1 MNPSGLVLEA
11 IKIEKSFISPENI
24 SLFAGVDFQLAKGE
38 TIAILGPSGV
48 GKSTLLNIF
57 GTLETPSCGKLI
69 IDKETVSS
77 DNVFRIRNKKIGFIF
92 QSYNLL
98 ENYTTIENILMPVR
112 IAREVVAVGSKAY
125 NRALFLLDQLGLLQ
139 RKDFLAKY
147 LSGGEK
153 QRAALARALIND
165 PCFLLADEPTGNL
178 DQKNAQIVHELLI
191 ESAKKFNKGLVVVT
205 HNHELAQACDRKF
218 ILKNCLLECIQ

>member
-1 MNPSGLVLEA
+1 MNTPNVVLKGT
-11 IKIEKSFISPENI
+11 KIAKSFESPEKI
-24 SLFAGVDFQLAKGE
+24 SLFHKVDFQLNQGE
-38 TIAILGPSGV
+38 TAAILGPSGV

-57 GTLETPSCGKLI
+57 GTLETPTSGDLEIGGEKTSAENI
-69 IDKETVSS
+69 Y
-77 DNVFRIRNKKIGFIF
+77 RIRNKKIGFIF

-98 ENYTTIENILMPVR
+98 DNYTTLENILMPVR
-112 IAREVVAVGSKAY
+112 IARLPIGSTSESYK
-125 NRALFLLDQLGLLQ
+125 RALFLLDQLGLYE
-139 RKDFLAKY
+139 RKDFLAKF

-178 DQKNAQIVHELLI
+178 DQKNAEIVHELLI
-191 ESAKKFNKGLVVVT
+191 ESAKNFNKGLIVVT
-205 HNHELAQACDRKF
+205 HNQELAQACDRKF

>member
-1 MNPSGLVLEA
+1 MNSNHIVLEA
-11 IKIEKSFISPENI
+11 KKIGKTFESPEKIN
-24 SLFAGVDFQLAKGE
+24 LFQEVDFVLKQGE
-38 TIAILGPSGV
+38 TAAILGPSGV

-57 GTLETPSCGKLI
+57 GTLDTPSEGLLK
-69 IDKETVSS
+69 IDGELVSS
-77 DNVFRIRNKKIGFIF
+77 KNIYSIRNQKIGFIF

-98 ENYTTIENILMPVR
+98 ENYTTLDNVLMPAR
-112 IAREVVAVGSKAY
+112 IARRSIGSRSESY
-125 NRALFLLDQLGLLQ
+125 ERALFLLDQLGLFS
-139 RKDFLAKY
+139 RKDFSAKY

-178 DQKNAQIVHELLI
+178 DQKNAQIVHNLMVD
-191 ESAKKFNKGLVVVT
+191 SAKKFNKGLIVVT
-205 HNHELAQACDRKF
+205 HNQELAESCDRKF